1 MNEELIAG
9 RGVNLYH
16 AETEIRKRLMDL
28 KDEEYKKFHCGL
40 MPGVD
45 PDLVIGVRT
54 PQLRKLASDIMKQQP
69 ALAEAFLR
77 SLPHTYYDE
86 NNVHGFLI
94 AGRKDFEKCAGEI
107 EAFLPYV
114 DNWATCD
121 LIRPKVFSKH
131 LEELMPYIERWL
143 ASDHTYTIRFGIRML
158 MDYYLDAA
166 FETRY
171 ADMVAAVR
179 SEAYYVNMASAWYF
193 ATALAKQ
200 YDAVLPYIENCRLDI
215 WTHNKA
221 IHKAVESYRITP
233 EQKAHLKGLKVK

>member
-1 MNEELIAG
+1 MN
-9 RGVNLYH
+9 Y

-28 KDEEYKKFHCGL
+28 KDEDYKKFHCGL

-45 PDLVIGVRT
+45 PDRVIGVRT
-54 PQLRKLASDIMKQQP
+54 PQMRKLAADIMKQQP
-69 ALAEAFLR
+69 DLAEEFLR

-94 AGRKDFEKCAGEI
+94 AGRKDFDKCVGEI

-121 LIRPKVFSKH
+121 MIRPKVFSKH
-131 LEELMPYIERWL
+131 PEEVLPHIERWL
-143 ASDHTYTIRFGIRML
+143 ASGHTYTIRFGIRML
-158 MDYYLDAA
+158 MDYYLDDA

-200 YDAVLPYIENCRLDI
+200 YDETVVYLQRKRLAEGV
-215 WTHNKA
+215 HNKA
-221 IHKAVESYRITP
+221 IQKAIESNRVSPEHKQELVMYRI
-233 EQKAHLKGLKVK
+233 K

>member
-1 MNEELIAG
+1 MN
-9 RGVNLYH
+9 H
-16 AETEIRKRLMDL
+16 AETEIQKRLMDL

-45 PDLVIGVRT
+45 PERVIGVRT
-54 PQLRKLASDIMKQQP
+54 PQLRKLAADIMKQQP
-69 ALAEAFLR
+69 DLAEEFLH

-94 AGRKDFEKCAGEI
+94 AGRKDFQQCVGEI

-131 LEELMPYIERWL
+131 LKELLPYIERWL

-158 MDYYLDAA
+158 MDFYLDDA
-166 FETRY
+166 FETGY
-171 ADMVAAVR
+171 ADLVAAVR

-221 IHKAVESYRITP
+221 IQKAVESYRITP
-233 EQKAHLKGLKVK
+233 EQKAYLKGLKVK

>member
-1 MNEELIAG
+1 MN
-9 RGVNLYH
+9 H
-16 AETEIRKRLMDL
+16 AETEIQKRLMDL
-28 KDEEYKKFHCGL
+28 KDEDYKKFHCGL

-45 PDLVIGVRT
+45 PERVIGVRT
-54 PQLRKLASDIMKQQP
+54 PQLRKLAADIMKQQP
-69 ALAEAFLR
+69 DLAEEFLH

-94 AGRKDFEKCAGEI
+94 AGRKDFQQCVGAI

-131 LEELMPYIERWL
+131 LEELLPYIERWL

-158 MDYYLDAA
+158 MDFYLDDA

-200 YDAVLPYIENCRLDI
+200 YDAVLPYIETRRLDT

-221 IHKAVESYRITP
+221 IQKAVESYRITP
-233 EQKAHLKGLKVK
+233 EQKAYLKGLKRKQNVTL